1 MGKRSRKRGVPERSG
16 VGVPASNTSRA
27 ERDAARQRRADA
39 MARGEEP
46 SPRRRSRPGRTSFE
60 DRPPAPWGKF
70 PLVEIVVLIALV
82 LLVGSFFVDSSRRGP
97 MLLGGLALGSLAGLE
112 LSIRE
117 HFGGFRSHSAL
128 LAGAVAGAGVTG
140 THFVARGGGGAG
152 AVAAA
157 AITATYFVTRGG
169 GASVA
174 IVPVVVGGLVF
185 LAAFW
190 LFRQAFMRR
199 TGGVDFRR

>member
-16 VGVPASNTSRA
+16 ASVPASDTSRT

-39 MARGEEP
+39 MARGEAP
-46 SPRRRSRPGRTSFE
+46 SRRSTRRRASGKTSFE
-60 DRPPAPWGKF
+60 DRPPAPWGSF

-82 LLVGSFFVDSSRRGP
+82 LLVGSFFVSSSRRGP

-128 LAGAVAGAGVTG
+128 LAGAVAAAAITVTY
-140 THFVARGGGGAG
+140 FVTKGGGAG
-152 AVAAA
+152 IAV
-157 AITATYFVTRGG
+157 
-169 GASVA
+169 
-174 IVPVVVGGLVF
+174 VPVVVGGVVF
-185 LAAFW
+185 MAAFW
-190 LFRQAFMRR
+190 LFRQAFARR
-199 TGGVDFRR
+199 TGGVGFRR

>member
-1 MGKRSRKRGVPERSG
+1 MGRRSRKRGVPERGATS
-16 VGVPASNTSRA
+16 VPAGDTSRA
-27 ERDAARQRRADA
+27 ERDAARRRRAEA
-39 MARGEEP
+39 MARGETP
-46 SPRRRSRPGRTSFE
+46 TPRRRSRPGKTSFE

-82 LLVGSFFVDSSRRGP
+82 LLVGSFLVDSSRRGP

-128 LAGAVAGAGVTG
+128 LAGAVA
-140 THFVARGGGGAG
+140 
-152 AVAAA
+152 AA
-157 AITATYFVTRGG
+157 AITITYFITKGG

-174 IVPVVVGGLVF
+174 FVPVVVGGIVF
-185 LAAFW
+185 MAAFW
-190 LFRQAFMRR
+190 LFRSAFARR
-199 TGGVDFRR
+199 TGGVGFRR

>member
-1 MGKRSRKRGVPERSG
+1 VAVSD
-16 VGVPASNTSRA
+16 TTRA
-27 ERDAARQRRADA
+27 ERDAARQRRAEA
-39 MARGEEP
+39 LARGEAP
-46 SPRRRSRPGRTSFE
+46 QPRRRSRPGKTSFE

-82 LLVGSFFVDSSRRGP
+82 LLVGSFLVDSSRRGP

-128 LAGAVAGAGVTG
+128 LAGAVA
-140 THFVARGGGGAG
+140 
-152 AVAAA
+152 AA
-157 AITATYFVTRGG
+157 AITLTYFITKGG

-174 IVPVVVGGLVF
+174 VVPVVVGGVVF
-185 LAAFW
+185 MAAFW
-190 LFRQAFMRR
+190 LFRQAFARR
-199 TGGVDFRR
+199 TGGVGFRR

>member
-16 VGVPASNTSRA
+16 SGTSAATTSRA
-27 ERDAARQRRADA
+27 ERDEARRRRAA
-39 MARGEEP
+39 AVERGERVTSSARAE
-46 SPRRRSRPGRTSFE
+46 RRRAAGKTSFE

-82 LLVGSFFVDSSRRGP
+82 LLIASFFVDSSRRGP

-128 LAGAVAGAGVTG
+128 LAGAVA
-140 THFVARGGGGAG
+140 
-152 AVAAA
+152 AA
-157 AITATYFVTRGG
+157 AITVTYFVTKGG
-169 GASVA
+169 GASIA
-174 IVPVVVGGLVF
+174 IVPVVVGGVVF
-185 LAAFW
+185 MAAFW
-190 LFRQAFMRR
+190 LFRQAFSRR
-199 TGGVDFRR
+199 TGGVGYRR

>member
-1 MGKRSRKRGVPERSG
+1 MGRRSRKRGVPERSG
-16 VGVPASNTSRA
+16 AGVAASDTSRA

-39 MARGEEP
+39 MARGETP
-46 SPRRRSRPGRTSFE
+46 PRAARRRRTPGKTSFE
-60 DRPPAPWGKF
+60 DRPPAPWGSF

-128 LAGAVAGAGVTG
+128 LAGAVA
-140 THFVARGGGGAG
+140 
-152 AVAAA
+152 AA
-157 AITATYFVTRGG
+157 AITATYFITRGG
-169 GASVA
+169 GAA
-174 IVPVVVGGLVF
+174 IAVVPVVVGGIAFV
-185 LAAFW
+185 AAFW
-190 LFRQAFMRR
+190 LFRQAFARR
-199 TGGVDFRR
+199 TGGVGFRR

>member
-16 VGVPASNTSRA
+16 AGVAASDTTRA
-27 ERDAARQRRADA
+27 ERDAARQRRAEA
-39 MARGEEP
+39 MARGEAP
-46 SPRRRSRPGRTSFE
+46 AQRRRSRTGKTSFE

-82 LLVGSFFVDSSRRGP
+82 LLVGSFLVDSSRRGP

-128 LAGAVAGAGVTG
+128 LAGAVA
-140 THFVARGGGGAG
+140 
-152 AVAAA
+152 AA
-157 AITATYFVTRGG
+157 AITLTYFITKGG

-174 IVPVVVGGLVF
+174 VVPVVVGGVVF
-185 LAAFW
+185 MAAFW
-190 LFRQAFMRR
+190 LFRQAFARR
-199 TGGVDFRR
+199 AGGVGFRR